1 MGAQRLAGRRWMA
14 ALVAGGVVAGGL
26 LGTRAVGAQT
36 PLPSG
41 QSGIAVT
48 GEGQV
53 SAAPDQALVNLGV
66 QTEAPSAQA
75 AIQANSQAMAA
86 VIAAV
91 QGAGIPAANIRTVGV
106 NVSPVMAPARPGEG
120 TPPQTVGY
128 RATNTINV
136 TVDDVTRAG
145 AVLDAGIGAGA
156 NVANGLRF
164 GFKDDAALRRQ
175 ALDLAARAAR
185 SDAEALAGALGVRI
199 SGVTSV
205 EELGGGGG
213 GPVPLAARAEASNAV
228 PVEPGQLTVT
238 ANVRIVFNFQ

>member
-1 MGAQRLAGRRWMA
+1 MA

-36 PLPSG
+36 PTPSG
-41 QSGIAVT
+41 PSGIAVT

-75 AIQANSQAMAA
+75 AMQANSQAIAA

-91 QGAGIPAANIRTVGV
+91 QGTGVPAANIRTVGV

-136 TVDDVTRAG
+136 TVDDVSRAG

-164 GFKDDAALRRQ
+164 GFKDDGALRRQ
-175 ALDLAARAAR
+175 ALDQAARAAR
-185 SDAEALAGALGVRI
+185 ADAEALAGALGVRI
-199 SGVTSV
+199 SGIRSV
-205 EELGGGGG
+205 EEQGGGGG
-213 GPVPLAARAEASNAV
+213 GPVPLAARAEASSAV
-228 PVEPGQLTVT
+228 PVEPGLLTVT
-238 ANVRIVFNFQ
+238 ASVRIVFDFQ